1 MGIELTKGVIEYS
14 KSEQGNEYFYTNDR
28 KSNFMIKEFACKDGT
43 DKILIDSELV
53 EKLQI
58 IREYFGKPVNV
69 NSAYRT
75 EEYNKAV
82 GGVADSQHLLG
93 KAADISISGVAPSTI
108 ANFAKSIG
116 FGGIGIYSWGCH
128 LDTRKDKAIW
138 RG

>member
-14 KSEQGNEYFYTNDR
+14 NAKQGNEYFDTNGR
-28 KSNFMIKEFACKDGT
+28 KSNFKVKEFACKDGT

-58 IREYFGKPVNV
+58 IRDYFGVPVNV

-75 EEYNKAV
+75 EEYNEAV

-93 KAADISISGVAPSTI
+93 KAADISMPRVAPSTI

-128 LDTRKDKAIW
+128 LDTRKDKAVW